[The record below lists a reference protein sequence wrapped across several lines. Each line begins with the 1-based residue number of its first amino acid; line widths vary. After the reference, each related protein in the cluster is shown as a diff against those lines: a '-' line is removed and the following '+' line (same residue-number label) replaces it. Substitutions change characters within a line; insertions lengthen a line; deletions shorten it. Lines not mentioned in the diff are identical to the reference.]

1 MLRWITRL
9 SQRCMGRFIL
19 RSFYRGALMPTDEA
33 ILEGTPQIACPSG
46 GTVAVLQHVMHQ
58 GSDLVAG
65 DGGSVAQWKLHR
77 LFL

>member
-1 MLRWITRL
+1 
-9 SQRCMGRFIL
+9 
-19 RSFYRGALMPTDEA
+19 MPTDEA